1 MLFFQDEVCLTAPC
15 ATLKLQINIEKCILC
30 QKKTSSE
37 YLSSGEIGRSNI
49 VSLAKIAE
57 NDPRASRVLQL
68 TAQEQGIIKYHTS
81 SCYRNFM
88 RDMAKPDSI
97 AAVPEQS
104 EPSQPEPTSEPQT
117 KRFKASVTG
126 NVCIFCGAD
135 GKTVK
140 RTTIHMLYESVKNRW
155 PKNC

>member
-1 MLFFQDEVCLTAPC
+1 MCFFQDEVCLTAPC
-15 ATLKLQINIEKCILC
+15 AALKLQINLEKCILC
-30 QKKTSSE
+30 QKKKTSSE
-37 YLSSGEIGRSNI
+37 YLSSGEIGRRNI

-88 RDMAKPDSI
+88 RDMAKPNSI
-97 AAVPEQS
+97 AEVPEQS
-104 EPSQPEPTSEPQT
+104 EPSQPEPTSEPRT
-117 KRFKASVTG
+117 TRFKASVTG

-135 GKTVK
+135 RKTVK
-140 RTTIHMLYESVKNRW
+140 RTTIHMLH
-155 PKNC
+155 

>member
-1 MLFFQDEVCLTAPC
+1 MVSLFFCFVLFCFCWLYPWKPWNNR
-15 ATLKLQINIEKCILC
+15 LLLMLLQINLEKCILC

-49 VSLAKIAE
+49 ASLAKIAE

-104 EPSQPEPTSEPQT
+104 EPSQPEPTSEPRT

-126 NVCIFCGAD
+126 NVCIFLWCRS
-135 GKTVK
+135 K
-140 RTTIHMLYESVKNRW
+140 YS
-155 PKNC
+155 